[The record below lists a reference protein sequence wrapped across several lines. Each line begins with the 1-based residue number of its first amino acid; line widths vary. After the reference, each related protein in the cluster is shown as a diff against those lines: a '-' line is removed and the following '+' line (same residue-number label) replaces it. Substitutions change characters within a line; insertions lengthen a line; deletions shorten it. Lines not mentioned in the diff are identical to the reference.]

1 MVVDRKQ
8 AMSGLIW
15 IWGMLWLAG
24 GCVRIDQPPPAAVE
38 PVPAAP
44 AGAVQVD
51 VTCVLPATGP
61 AVANGVLVA
70 RLVEYDPRRA
80 DSQAREIARTTLPGI
95 VHQPGQETTL
105 RFACIGRTPIPK
117 AYYLTAVV
125 YPQGAPAG
133 QSGLYRL
140 EGFQRVLASS
150 TREALRVTLVPV
162 PDEGEPT
169 N

>member
-1 MVVDRKQ
+1 
-8 AMSGLIW
+8 MSGLIW

-24 GCVRIDQPPPAAVE
+24 GCVRIDVPPPAAMPE
-38 PVPAAP
+38 PVAP

-70 RLVEYDPRRA
+70 RLVEYDPRRS

-95 VHQPGQETTL
+95 VHRPGRETAL
-105 RFACIGRTPIPK
+105 RFACIGRTAVPK

-125 YPQGAPAG
+125 YPEGAPAG

-140 EGFQRVLASS
+140 EGFQRVLAAG
-150 TREALRVTLVPV
+150 TREALRVSLDPV
-162 PDEGEPT
+162 PEEDGPT

>member
-1 MVVDRKQ
+1 
-8 AMSGLIW
+8 MSGL
-15 IWGMLWLAG
+15 LWLCGLLWLSG
-24 GCVRIDQPPPAAVE
+24 GCVRIDVPPPE
-38 PVPAAP
+38 PPRAAP
-44 AGAVQVD
+44 AGTVQVD
-51 VTCVLPATGP
+51 VVGVLPATGP
-61 AVANGVLVA
+61 AVSNGVLVA
-70 RLVEYDPRRA
+70 RLVEYDPRRS
-80 DSQAREIARTTLPGI
+80 DSQAREVGRTTVPGI
-95 VHQPGQETTL
+95 FHRPGQETAL
-105 RFACIGRTPIPK
+105 RFACTGRTAVPK

>member
-1 MVVDRKQ
+1 MNARLWMGV
-8 AMSGLIW
+8 MLGLV
-15 IWGMLWLAG
+15 A
-24 GCVRIDQPPPAAVE
+24 GCVRVDLPPPAGA
-38 PVPAAP
+38 PAP
-44 AGAVQVD
+44 AGALQVD
-51 VTCVLPATGP
+51 VTCVLPAAGP
-61 AVANGVLVA
+61 AVSNGVLVA
-70 RLVEYDPRRA
+70 RLVEYDPVRS
-80 DSQAREIARTTLPGI
+80 DSQAREVGRTTVPGI
-95 VHQPGQETTL
+95 FHRPGQETAL
-105 RFACIGRTPIPK
+105 RFACTGRTAVPK